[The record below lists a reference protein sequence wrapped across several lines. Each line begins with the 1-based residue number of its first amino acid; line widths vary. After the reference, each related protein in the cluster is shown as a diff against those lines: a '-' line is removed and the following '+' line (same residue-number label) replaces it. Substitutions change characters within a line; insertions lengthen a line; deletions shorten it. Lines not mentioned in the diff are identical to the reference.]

1 MVKTAI
7 SKRYTAIRIVQ
18 FGLAVAV
25 LAIGMWISLD
35 HIYANL
41 FFPIALALI
50 VPTLFSEPYF
60 VGPRMAVAT
69 SASQMGAYF
78 SSDRSTATALWNLLL
93 IVSLAVAISS
103 MLAMLRDERA
113 GQFFHWFST
122 RVGRAMLL
130 GSIATTIVLL
140 QIADKDSANA
150 SQMAAVFILVYAVL
164 FLDWARLTLLPSSL
178 QPKLASIT
186 SVYGPNQ
193 LLVNSYGQFDTAS
206 HLKVVGPAG
215 TSKAFVA
222 EELASGSGSQYRLVL
237 EKHWRSVADGSDE
250 PVTLSKID
258 DDAAA
263 IPRGFAIQGSSE
275 TTVRV
280 NPTSVLKVGETLE
293 LRDESGPLLYQV
305 TSLHLEEETWSSSSA
320 IVPRATLIQVGAI
333 DQNGMIVA
341 RPTLPTPYQPL
352 YSAVDASGRLDADA
366 YLRIGTLKGTSVEV
380 GIRKD
385 WMANHGHLAILG
397 MSGMGKTTVAAKIAQ
412 LAQADDK
419 FVIMDETSEY
429 RSRLNFTVTQPGALD
444 WTVAGVEVYEPGGEM
459 PESCERVVKDAMA
472 AANAEYSNGSDPRR
486 RFVLLEE
493 AHGWLPE
500 WNFTSRGNADAVN
513 RTCRYILQAR
523 KFNLTFVMVSQRTA
537 VISKSAISQCENYI
551 ILRTLDQT
559 SLEYVEG
566 VIGQELR
573 GLISELGKYEA
584 VCVGPLFN
592 SDFPIV
598 VSLEP

>member
-1 MVKTAI
+1 MAQTAI
-7 SKRYTAIRIVQ
+7 SRRYTAVRIIQ
-18 FGLAVAV
+18 FGLAVGV
-25 LAIGMWISLD
+25 LGVGMWIAMG
-35 HIYANL
+35 HVYADF

-50 VPTLFSEPYF
+50 VPTLLSEPYF
-60 VGPRMAVAT
+60 VGPRMAIGT
-69 SASQMGAYF
+69 SASQIGAYF

-93 IVSLAVAISS
+93 VVSLAVAVSS
-103 MLAMLRDERA
+103 LVAMLRNERA

-122 RVGRAMLL
+122 RVGRAVLL
-130 GSIATTIVLL
+130 GSITTTIVLL
-140 QIADKDSANA
+140 QIADKSSTNA
-150 SQMAAVFILVYAVL
+150 SQMAAVFILVYAIL

-178 QPKLASIT
+178 QPKMASIT

-193 LLVNSYGQFDTAS
+193 LLVNSFGQFETAS

-215 TSKAFVA
+215 VSNAYVA

-258 DDAAA
+258 EGSS

-275 TTVRV
+275 TSVRV

-305 TSLHLEEETWSSSSA
+305 TALHLEEETWSGSSA

-333 DQNGMIVA
+333 DQSGMIVA

-352 YSAVDASGRLDADA
+352 YSAADASGRLDANA

-385 WMANHGHLAILG
+385 WLSNHGHLAILG
-397 MSGMGKTTVAAKIAQ
+397 MSGMGKTTIAAKIAQ
-412 LAQADDK
+412 LAQVDDK
-419 FVIMDETSEY
+419 FVILDETSEY
-429 RSRLNFTVTQPGALD
+429 RSRLNFSVTPPGTLD
-444 WTVAGVEVYEPGGEM
+444 WTAAGVEVYEPGGEM
-459 PESCERVVKDAMA
+459 PASCEIVVQNAMA
-472 AANAEYSNGSDPRR
+472 AASTEYASGSEPRR

-500 WNFTSRGNADAVN
+500 WNFTSRNNADAVN

-573 GLISELGKYEA
+573 GLLSELGKYEA

-592 SDFPIV
+592 SDSPIV